1 MVICSLVLVA
11 DVQSLI
17 HDILPPLGPILLIVD
32 PAAIWAV
39 LKVEIF
45 TQKNVNSYFTVRLY
59 NPIASGKI
67 HEFLLVKCRYCYPC
81 HSQSSKNVFSYL

>member
-1 MVICSLVLVA
+1 MKYRRRIQSDLSFDCIMAISSLVLVA

-17 HDILPPLGPILLIVD
+17 HAILPPLDPILLIVD

-45 TQKNVNSYFTVRLY
+45 TQKKAL
-59 NPIASGKI
+59 I
-67 HEFLLVKCRYCYPC
+67 HT
-81 HSQSSKNVFSYL
+81 S